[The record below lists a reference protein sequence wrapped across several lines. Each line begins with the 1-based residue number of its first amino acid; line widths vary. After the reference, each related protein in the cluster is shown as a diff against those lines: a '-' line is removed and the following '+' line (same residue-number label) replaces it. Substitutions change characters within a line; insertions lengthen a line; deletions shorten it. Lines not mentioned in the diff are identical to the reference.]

1 MIENALFK
9 KCCHFYPI
17 LTFAKY
23 FETNLKPSKVG
34 ILW

>member
-23 FETNLKPSKVG
+23 FETNLQNQVK
-34 ILW
+34 